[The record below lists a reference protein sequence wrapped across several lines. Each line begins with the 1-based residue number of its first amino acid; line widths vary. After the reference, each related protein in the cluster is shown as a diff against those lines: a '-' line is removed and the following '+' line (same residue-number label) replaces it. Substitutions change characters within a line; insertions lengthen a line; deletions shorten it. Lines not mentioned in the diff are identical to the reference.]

1 MNFSTYR
8 PDVRLKAFKDAPLR
22 SKDNYQIGFY
32 DIGVLRQ
39 LMNSSDANE
48 FRVAAL
54 PIPQNVFD
62 RAELEKIVRHPSVQY
77 ALVDKTKIVLC
88 SIKGCNGWL
97 GAINEAGFK
106 VKGGGKTAKRLKSFH
121 RASLIN
127 AHYDHLR
134 IQWVEPTAYTRY
146 DFENGDWSPWVKEA
160 TSRLLDG
167 GFVISSRLIHKAL
180 ADQPLY
186 YTNNETLDPNDVY
199 YDPEIRRKRGAF
211 LVASKVFNGRIF
223 TPEGVIKGNFIVSDN
238 LPEYVDVITSR
249 ENLKKEI
256 EYHNGY
262 RLIAEPQ
269 GPKTSVITDDQTV
282 INLPKLF
289 RKSDL
294 EFWLKEQYEIMFED
308 AKNDRLLQDWKFVFV
323 RQFSKADN
331 YGSKKKEQTP
341 ADLEAQ
347 TRVNYVGYRWKS
359 MGLSITD
366 SPWLFKTLAI
376 SHARPLENRIPIPCS
391 VYEQIIPESLAR
403 MAGFDIIV
411 EEGTIRRI
419 NSVGIHVVNDFD
431 WLEMYESHGG
441 HDQDD
446 FFKLFYR
453 TMKSGSKDG
462 KKVVIVAR
470 SPNGYGEYSIFDYVE
485 GEWYPKW
492 KKSDGEVVTFPE
504 VNGRNWPVRLSDAIR
519 ARKVRYVGLPSDNN
533 PSPKPSE
540 GEQYS
545 VKDFMSDVDTAMN
558 GGNVGRFVN
567 SSMLHSN
574 SLAKHRPVQ
583 VCSLESAIDGCTQ
596 TSNPLDRTAI
606 DAEAEIILQEVI
618 DSGAKVDHD
627 LWYGRFAN
635 FAKKHPEVETYEGTL
650 THMNNLCKTYFN
662 KYVDR
667 VTKYSQTEIAI
678 ADPIN
683 KLANRLRFHAL
694 PTFRR
699 FNMSIYNTN
708 SGEFAQS
715 SGTISREEWDYIYGN
730 VVKDIESFV
739 RIEDRHDFVI
749 ALYAVCMTE
758 KNGSGRVSDQIM
770 MNPVIYPYLE
780 RALIHYGIASR
791 VLMTFNNGKYAAEQ
805 TKYDKW
811 THIDPDGSQHSFT
824 DVFEYQDHHAQF
836 SPIVFTNV
844 DSAVKR
850 ERRTESQF

>member
-1 MNFSTYR
+1 MNFTTYR

-22 SKDNYQIGFY
+22 SKDDYQIGFY

-39 LMNSSDANE
+39 FMDESDASE
-48 FRVAAL
+48 FRIAAL
-54 PIPQNVFD
+54 PLPQNVFD
-62 RAELEKIVRHPSVQY
+62 RAELKKIVSHPSVQY

-88 SIKGCNGWL
+88 SVKGVNGWL
-97 GAINEAGFK
+97 SAAKNAGFK
-106 VKGGGKTAKRLKSFH
+106 VKGGGKTPKRLKSFH
-121 RASLIN
+121 RASLVN
-127 AHYDHLR
+127 CHYDNLR
-134 IQWVEPTAYTRY
+134 IKWVDPTDYARY
-146 DFENGDWSPWVKEA
+146 DFENGDWSPWVKESL
-160 TSRLLDG
+160 SRLLDG
-167 GFVISSRLIHKAL
+167 GFVISSRLIQKAV
-180 ADQPLY
+180 ADSPLY
-186 YTNNETLDPNDVY
+186 YTNADTLDPNDVY
-199 YDPEIRRKRGAF
+199 YDPDVRQKLRTF
-211 LVASKVFNGRIF
+211 LLSSKVFNGRIF
-223 TPEGVIKGNFIVSDN
+223 TPEGIIKGNFIVSDS

-256 EYHNGY
+256 EYHGGY

-269 GPKTSVITDDQTV
+269 GPKSSVITDEQTV
-282 INLPKLF
+282 INMPKLF

-308 AKNDRLLQDWKFVFV
+308 AKNDRLLTDWKSVFV
-323 RQFSKADN
+323 RQFSKTDKHGA
-331 YGSKKKEQTP
+331 SKKEQTP

-347 TRVNYVGYRWKS
+347 ARVNYVGYRWKS

-376 SHARPLENRIPIPCS
+376 SHARPLEHRIPIPCS

-403 MAGFDIIV
+403 MAGYDIQV
-411 EEGTIRRI
+411 EEGTIRRLSEI
-419 NSVGIHVVNDFD
+419 GVHVVNDFD

-453 TMKSGSKDG
+453 TMKSGTKDG

-485 GEWYPKW
+485 GEWHPKW
-492 KKSDGEVVTFPE
+492 KKSDGEIVTFPE
-504 VNGRNWPVRLSDAIR
+504 VNGRNWPVRLSEAIR
-519 ARKVRYVGLPSDNN
+519 AGKVRYVGLPSAND
-533 PSPKPSE
+533 PSPKRSANDE
-540 GEQYS
+540 YS
-545 VKDFMSDVDTAMN
+545 IDDFMADVDTAMQ

-574 SLAKHRPVQ
+574 ALAKHRPIQ

-606 DAEAEIILQEVI
+606 DAEAETILQEVI

-627 LWYGRFAN
+627 LWHGRFEN
-635 FAKKHPEVETYEGTL
+635 FAKKHPEVETYRGTL
-650 THMNNLCKTYFN
+650 THLNDLCKHYFN
-662 KYVDR
+662 KYVER
-667 VTKYSQTEIAI
+667 VTKYSQTEITL

-683 KLANRLRFHAL
+683 KLGQRLRFRAY
-694 PTFRR
+694 PVFRN

-708 SGEFAQS
+708 SGDLAQTA
-715 SGTISREEWDYIYGN
+715 GNISREEWDYIYGN
-730 VVKDIESFV
+730 VVNAIESYE

-749 ALYAVCMTE
+749 ALYTVCMTE
-758 KNGSGRVSDQIM
+758 KNSAGRVSDQII

-791 VLMTFNNGKYAAEQ
+791 VLMTHKNGKYVAEQ

-811 THIDPDGSQHSFT
+811 THIDPDGTQHTFT
-824 DVFEYQDHHAQF
+824 DMFQYQNHHAQF

-844 DSAVKR
+844 GPAPTLAAGEAS
-850 ERRTESQF
+850 EY